1 MRDLISTSFGLLIA
15 FFLPGLSTLYGV
27 RSWLPGLE
35 EFVERSK
42 GGETGMAALI
52 FVAFMSVVLGLVVA
66 VVRGF
71 LLERFLFN
79 QYKLDDKVFAGL
91 AGKTDAY
98 QAMIDL
104 HYRYHQ
110 FWGGMFV
117 SVPILT
123 LGNLAGF
130 DWWTQA
136 GVLGVA
142 GLLEWFL
149 LWGAKDSWI
158 RYVERSKYLLTAD
171 DQWEEAED

>member
-1 MRDLISTSFGLLIA
+1 MNTSASGSNVSCHVWI
-15 FFLPGLSTLYGV
+15 
-27 RSWLPGLE
+27 W
-35 EFVERSK
+35 ERNEPV
-42 GGETGMAALI
+42 GAALRGARLETLRENRTRFGHARAATWAA
-52 FVAFMSVVLGLVVA
+52 FVLSA
-66 VVRGF
+66 
-71 LLERFLFN
+71 
-79 QYKLDDKVFAGL
+79 VFAGL

-123 LGNLAGF
+123 LGNLGGF

-136 GVLGVA
+136 GALGVA